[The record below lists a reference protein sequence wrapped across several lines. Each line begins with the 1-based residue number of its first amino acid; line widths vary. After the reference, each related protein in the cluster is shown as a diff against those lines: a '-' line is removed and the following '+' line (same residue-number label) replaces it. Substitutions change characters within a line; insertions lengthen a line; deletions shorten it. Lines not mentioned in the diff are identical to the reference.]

1 MKKTYNEFLDELSM
15 YAEGEEVELSGYCDY
30 IENLDLY
37 KRALA
42 EEYIMLKVS
51 FKGYPVMIVLRRP
64 VPYLSQDDIISYFN

>member
-1 MKKTYNEFLDELSM
+1 M
-15 YAEGEEVELSGYCDY
+15 YAEGEEVELNGYCEY

-51 FKGYPVMIVLRRP
+51 FEGYPVMTVLRHP
-64 VPYLSQDDIISYFN
+64 VPYLSNEDIISYFN

>member
-1 MKKTYNEFLDELSM
+1 MTKTYNEFLDELSM
-15 YAEGEEVELSGYCDY
+15 YAKGAEVELSYCDY

-37 KRALA
+37 KRALS